1 MSDAIKHPTLYVGK
15 VDNINRGEH
24 FKNVTIKLEDK
35 KLINIKLDR
44 VDESSLVMGRM
55 YQFEVVIE
63 MKNDV
68 DTFFQCVRYD
78 AIEDILKPEEI
89 DALYDIF
96 YEVAPKKI
104 SDIKKGIEGYIA
116 RIQHQDLLAI
126 VSNIYDTHKHTF
138 YTHPAATK
146 FHHAYVGGLS
156 YHTLTMLE
164 IAEKFFDIYPY
175 LNQDLMIAG
184 TLLHDM
190 SKIGEMTGV
199 DGEYTTEGLLIGHL
213 VMQAIDIDQTARA
226 LNVKDTESV
235 MLLEHMMLSHHGL
248 PNFGAAKKPQIPE
261 ALLLW
266 YIDTIDSK
274 FTVLGEELEKTKE
287 GQWTNALNVLDK
299 MKFYKSKQ

>member
-1 MSDAIKHPTLYVGK
+1 MSDTMNQSTFYVGK

-44 VDESSLVMGRM
+44 VDESALVMGRI
-55 YQFEVVIE
+55 YQFEVAIE
-63 MKNDV
+63 MKNDI
-68 DTFFQCVRYD
+68 DTFFQCVHYD
-78 AIEDILKPEEI
+78 AIEDILKPKAI
-89 DALYDIF
+89 DALYDNF

-104 SDIKKGIEGYIA
+104 SEIKKGIEGYIA
-116 RIQHQDLLAI
+116 RIQHQDLSAI
-126 VSNIYDTHKHTF
+126 VSNIYHTYQHAF

-213 VMQAIDIDQTARA
+213 VMQAMDIDQTARA
-226 LNVKDTESV
+226 LNVKDTEIV
-235 MLLEHMMLSHHGL
+235 MLLKHMMLSHHGL

>member
-1 MSDAIKHPTLYVGK
+1 MSEAIKHPTLYVGK

-44 VDESSLVMGRM
+44 VDECSLVMGRM

-126 VSNIYDTHKHTF
+126 VSNIYDTHKHAF

-235 MLLEHMMLSHHGL
+235 MLLKHMMLSHHGL

>member
-1 MSDAIKHPTLYVGK
+1 MNQSTFYVGK

-44 VDESSLVMGRM
+44 VDESALVMGRI
-55 YQFEVVIE
+55 YQFEVAIE
-63 MKNDV
+63 MKNDI
-68 DTFFQCVRYD
+68 DTFFQCVHYD
-78 AIEDILKPEEI
+78 AIEDILKPKAI
-89 DALYDIF
+89 DALYDNF

-104 SDIKKGIEGYIA
+104 SEIKKGIEGYIA
-116 RIQHQDLLAI
+116 RIQHQDLSAI
-126 VSNIYDTHKHTF
+126 VSNIYHTYQHAF

-213 VMQAIDIDQTARA
+213 VMQAMDIDQTASA
-226 LNVKDTESV
+226 LNVKDTEIV
-235 MLLEHMMLSHHGL
+235 MLLKHMMLSHHGL

>member
-1 MSDAIKHPTLYVGK
+1 MSDTINQPTFYVGK

-44 VDESSLVMGRM
+44 VDESALVMGRI
-55 YQFEVVIE
+55 YQFEVAIE

-68 DTFFQCVRYD
+68 DTFFQCVHYD
-78 AIEDILKPEEI
+78 AIEDILKPKAI
-89 DALYDIF
+89 DALYDNF

-116 RIQHQDLLAI
+116 RIQHQDLSAI
-126 VSNIYDTHKHTF
+126 VSHIYHTYQHAF

-226 LNVKDTESV
+226 LNVKDTEIV
-235 MLLEHMMLSHHGL
+235 MLLKHMMLSHHGL

-274 FTVLGEELEKTKE
+274 FTVLGEELENTKE

>member
-1 MSDAIKHPTLYVGK
+1 MNQPIVYVGK

-44 VDESSLVMGRM
+44 VDESALVMGRI
-55 YQFEVVIE
+55 YQFEVAIE

-116 RIQHQDLLAI
+116 RIQHQDLSAI
-126 VSNIYDTHKHTF
+126 VSNIYATYKHAF

-226 LNVKDTESV
+226 LKVKDTESV
-235 MLLEHMMLSHHGL
+235 MLLKHMMLSHHGL

>member
-1 MSDAIKHPTLYVGK
+1 MNQPTFYVGK

-44 VDESSLVMGRM
+44 VDESALVMGRV
-55 YQFEVVIE
+55 YQFEVAIE

-68 DTFFQCVRYD
+68 DTFFQCVHYE

-116 RIQHQDLLAI
+116 RIQHQELTAI
-126 VSNIYDTHKHTF
+126 VTHIYHTYKHAF

-213 VMQAIDIDQTARA
+213 VMQAMDIDQTASA
-226 LNVKDTESV
+226 LNVKDTEIV
-235 MLLEHMMLSHHGL
+235 MLLKHMMLSHHGL

>member
-44 VDESSLVMGRM
+44 VDESSLIMGRM

-126 VSNIYDTHKHTF
+126 VSNIYHTYKHAF

-213 VMQAIDIDQTARA
+213 VMQAIDVDQTART
-226 LNVKDTESV
+226 LNVKDTEIV
-235 MLLEHMMLSHHGL
+235 MLLKHMMLSHHGL

>member
-1 MSDAIKHPTLYVGK
+1 MNQSTFYVGK

-44 VDESSLVMGRM
+44 VDESALVMGRI
-55 YQFEVVIE
+55 YQFEVAIE
-63 MKNDV
+63 MKNDI
-68 DTFFQCVRYD
+68 DTFFQCVHYD
-78 AIEDILKPEEI
+78 AIEDILKPKAI
-89 DALYDIF
+89 DALYDNF

-104 SDIKKGIEGYIA
+104 SEIKKGIEGYIA
-116 RIQHQDLLAI
+116 RIQHQDLSAI
-126 VSNIYDTHKHTF
+126 VSNIYHTYQHAF

-213 VMQAIDIDQTARA
+213 VMQAMDIDQTARA
-226 LNVKDTESV
+226 LNVKDTEIV
-235 MLLEHMMLSHHGL
+235 MLLKHMMLSHHGL

>member
-1 MSDAIKHPTLYVGK
+1 MNQPTFYVGK

-44 VDESSLVMGRM
+44 VDESALVMGRI
-55 YQFEVVIE
+55 YQFEVAIE

-68 DTFFQCVRYD
+68 DTFFQCVHYD
-78 AIEDILKPEEI
+78 AIEDILKPKAI
-89 DALYDIF
+89 DALYDNF

-104 SDIKKGIEGYIA
+104 SEIKKGIEGYIA
-116 RIQHQDLLAI
+116 RIQHQDLSAI
-126 VSNIYDTHKHTF
+126 VSNIYHTYQHAF

-226 LNVKDTESV
+226 LNVKDTEIV
-235 MLLEHMMLSHHGL
+235 MLLKHMMLSHHGL

-274 FTVLGEELEKTKE
+274 FTVLGEELENTKE